1 MDLQIYIINGI
12 ETSRDVLPTMKYLIK
27 VISKMGKNTYYV
39 SNKKREIFLDG
50 INLGDMILLEYP
62 PIVISKSGIGGGIM
76 SFSIKI
82 TNLNSEKSISVKAG
96 VSEDF
101 WYNLDEFRIIE

>member
-1 MDLQIYIINGI
+1 MGNFNIQ
-12 ETSRDVLPTMKYLIK
+12 ELPTVKYTVQ
-27 VISKMGKNTYYV
+27 VISMKCIEMRYSMSKTFE
-39 SNKKREIFLDG
+39 KFIRDIKQ
-50 INLGDMILLEYP
+50 GDLILLEYP
-62 PIVISKSGIGGGIM
+62 PVVISKSGIGGGIM

-82 TNLNSEKSISVKAG
+82 TNLNSEESISVKAG

>member
-50 INLGDMILLEYP
+50 INLE
-62 PIVISKSGIGGGIM
+62 VI
-76 SFSIKI
+76 
-82 TNLNSEKSISVKAG
+82 NQ
-96 VSEDF
+96 
-101 WYNLDEFRIIE
+101 

>member
-1 MDLQIYIINGI
+1 M
-12 ETSRDVLPTMKYLIK
+12 
-27 VISKMGKNTYYV
+27 
-39 SNKKREIFLDG
+39 
-50 INLGDMILLEYP
+50 
-62 PIVISKSGIGGGIM
+62 SKSGIGGGIM

-82 TNLNSEKSISVKAG
+82 TNLNSEKSISIKAG

>member
-1 MDLQIYIINGI
+1 M
-12 ETSRDVLPTMKYLIK
+12 ETFKMGNFNIQGLPTVKYTVQ
-27 VISKMGKNTYYV
+27 VISMKCIEMSYSTSKTFE
-39 SNKKREIFLDG
+39 KFIRDIKQ
-50 INLGDMILLEYP
+50 GDLILLEYP
-62 PIVISKSGIGGGIM
+62 PVVISKSGIGGGIM

-82 TNLNSEKSISVKAG
+82 TNLNSEESISVKAG

>member
-1 MDLQIYIINGI
+1 M
-12 ETSRDVLPTMKYLIK
+12 ETFKMGSFNTQELPTVKYTVQ
-27 VISKMGKNTYYV
+27 VISMDKCIEMSYSTSKTFE
-39 SNKKREIFLDG
+39 KFIRDIKQ
-50 INLGDMILLEYP
+50 GDLILLEYP
-62 PIVISKSGIGGGIM
+62 PVVISKSGIGGGIM

-82 TNLNSEKSISVKAG
+82 TNLNSEESISVKAG

>member
-1 MDLQIYIINGI
+1 MGNFNIQ
-12 ETSRDVLPTMKYLIK
+12 ELPTVKYTVQ
-27 VISKMGKNTYYV
+27 VISMKCIEMSYSTRKTFE
-39 SNKKREIFLDG
+39 KFIRDIKQ
-50 INLGDMILLEYP
+50 GDLILLEYP
-62 PIVISKSGIGGGIM
+62 PVVISKSGIGGGIM

-82 TNLNSEKSISVKAG
+82 TNLNSEESISVKAG

>member
-1 MDLQIYIINGI
+1 M
-12 ETSRDVLPTMKYLIK
+12 ETFKMGNFNIQELPTVKYTVQ
-27 VISKMGKNTYYV
+27 VISMKCIEMSYSMSKTFE
-39 SNKKREIFLDG
+39 KFIRDIKQ
-50 INLGDMILLEYP
+50 GDLILLEYP
-62 PIVISKSGIGGGIM
+62 PVVISKSGIGGGIM

-82 TNLNSEKSISVKAG
+82 TNLNSEESISVKAG